1 MIANPGATAAGN
13 GPRVDEIGGRMIV
26 ASRYADCLYRLA
38 RQAYRFDMAD
48 LGAKLNDV
56 ARAIEANA
64 HQIGVDD
71 RGVVVLSRASRLI
84 GAVEAIVEK
93 TSKKTF
99 LH

>member
-1 MIANPGATAAGN
+1 MIVKPNAMAAGN

-48 LGAKLNDV
+48 LGAKLNNV
-56 ARAIEANA
+56 ARAIEALA
-64 HQIGVDD
+64 DRIGVDQ
-71 RGVVVLSRASRLI
+71 RGVVVLRRASRLI

-93 TSKKTF
+93 TSKRTF